1 MPKTLAR
8 SAGRTKH
15 QMTHISAVRFAYLSI
30 NAVRRGLTSIPISLV
45 AQQLHTS
52 AFVAILQ

>member
-8 SAGRTKH
+8 SAGRIKH
-15 QMTHISAVRFAYLSI
+15 HMNHISALRFAYLSI

-45 AQQLHTS
+45 AQRLHTS
-52 AFVAILQ
+52 AFVANLQ